1 MRPSALLVEPGE
13 LEPRLD
19 DPGLR
24 LIDATWYLPATGRDA
39 PDEYA
44 SGHIPGA
51 LWLDLSTDLA
61 DLGAPVRNT
70 SACPEALAAVFAQV
84 GVGTDHQ
91 VVVYDRLGGYSAG
104 RVWWALC
111 YAGHP
116 GAGLLDG
123 GLERWV
129 AEGRPLSTE
138 LPRHPRAVFKAAPR
152 PELLAAKAD
161 VLRIVRDGS
170 AQIVDARSAERFR
183 GEGEEHTRHRGHI
196 PGSLSVPYTENLC
209 GTPPRLRKPQELR
222 ATYAAAGVR
231 FDRPVVTMCGS
242 GVTAALDAFVLTLL
256 GHDKVCVYD
265 GSWAEWGNSDDVPI
279 ETGG

>member
-1 MRPSALLVEPGE
+1 MRPSALLVAPEE

-24 LIDATWYLPATGRDA
+24 LIDATWYLPAAGRDA
-39 PDEYA
+39 ADEYA

-70 SACPEALAAVFAQV
+70 SASPEALAEVFARV
-84 GVGTDHQ
+84 GVGTDHK
-91 VVVYDRLGGYSAG
+91 VVVYDRLGGFSAG
-104 RVWWALC
+104 RAWWALC

-116 GAGLLDG
+116 RVGLLDG

-138 LPRHPRAVFKAAPR
+138 LPRHPRAVFEASPR

-183 GEGEEHTRHRGHI
+183 GEGEEHARHQGHI
-196 PGSLSVPYTENLC
+196 PGSLSVPYTENLA
-209 GTPPRLRKPQELR
+209 GTPPRLRKPEELR
-222 ATYAAAGVR
+222 AAYTAAGVR
-231 FDRPVVTMCGS
+231 FDRPVVTTCGS
-242 GVTAALDAFVLTLL
+242 GVSAALDAFVLTLL
-256 GHDKVCVYD
+256 GHEKVCVYD